1 MLLGYYPHTC
11 CGNNLT
17 IWYWVLNKNKIAVF
31 DDKYIRKIL
40 LWKHGY
46 IFFSYLTDQIGCF
59 CRTRIM
65 YWAYSRVH
73 YGNVLH

>member
-1 MLLGYYPHTC
+1 MLLGYYPHMC

-31 DDKYIRKIL
+31 DDKYIRKIFFVEA
-40 LWKHGY
+40 WIH
-46 IFFSYLTDQIGCF
+46 IFMELSFSYLTVQIGCF

-65 YWAYSRVH
+65 YWA
-73 YGNVLH
+73 